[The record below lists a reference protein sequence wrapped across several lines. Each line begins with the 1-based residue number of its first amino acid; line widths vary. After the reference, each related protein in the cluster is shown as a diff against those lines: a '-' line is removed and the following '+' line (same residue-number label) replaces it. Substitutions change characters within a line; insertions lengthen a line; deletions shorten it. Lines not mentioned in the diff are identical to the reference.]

1 MLVGIGRRWRSPQQR
16 RSDAS
21 PGTNGEWAWLRTLSA
36 PTSPAQRGR
45 PRVAGRT
52 KHDTPIEEE
61 EEEGGGRRE
70 RELHGVSG
78 KRKSPWKE
86 REKSG
91 SGISVFS
98 FVLILSASPRVS
110 T

>member
-1 MLVGIGRRWRSPQQR
+1 MLAEIGRRWRSPQQR

-21 PGTNGEWAWLRTLSA
+21 LDTNGEWAWLRSFSS
-36 PTSPAQRGR
+36 PTSPAPRGR

-52 KHDTPIEEE
+52 KHDTPIE

-91 SGISVFS
+91 PGISAFS
-98 FVLILSASPRVS
+98 FVLILPRVS